1 MTTVL
6 VYQSKNYAP
15 DLVTGRYVRC
25 EGSKRK
31 GYHFRV
37 FETATGRDGTPGH
50 GPTLREYDTSGDE
63 IPEDI
68 RQRAIASKSTMRWD
82 L

>member
-6 VYQSKNYAP
+6 VYQSKHYVP

-25 EGSKRK
+25 AGSKRK

-63 IPEDI
+63 IPDDI
-68 RQRAIASKSTMRWD
+68 RQRAIISKATMKWP